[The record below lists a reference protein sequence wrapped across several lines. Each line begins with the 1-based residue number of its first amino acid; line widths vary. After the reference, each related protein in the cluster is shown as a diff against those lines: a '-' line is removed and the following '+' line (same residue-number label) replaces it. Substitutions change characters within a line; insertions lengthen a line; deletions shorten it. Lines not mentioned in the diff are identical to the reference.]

1 MEFNFK
7 PLNKTKN
14 LLKKSSP
21 KQIQKA
27 LFAVKGEWGALKAE
41 KFHFRLKQQRK
52 HDRRGN

>member
-1 MEFNFK
+1 MQFNFK

-27 LFAVKGEWGALKAE
+27 LFAVQGEWGALKAE

-52 HDRRGN
+52 HDRRG